1 MGVLCVQLCEIGHIR
16 LCACRGACMATF
28 TTVLCSISQC
38 SEYVGHPDESLARKK
53 CLLTASYTM
62 QVQGES
68 KDLHSIL

>member
-1 MGVLCVQLCEIGHIR
+1 
-16 LCACRGACMATF
+16 MATF
-28 TTVLCSISQC
+28 TTVLYSIGQC
-38 SEYVGHPDESLARKK
+38 SEYAGHPDESLARKSA